1 MVVKLVSHYHG
12 KGRVRLLKV
21 TREASEHRVIQVDA
35 QILVEGP
42 AEKAYLNGDNSNVL
56 PTDSVKNSVYALAK
70 LHEFEGIEEFAVILA
85 KHFVQ
90 KHPNIVSDLSI

>member
-1 MVVKLVSHYHG
+1 M
-12 KGRVRLLKV
+12 RLLKV

-35 QILVEGP
+35 EILVEGP

-56 PTDSVKNSVYALAK
+56 PTDSVKNTVYALAK
-70 LHEFEGIEEFAVILA
+70 QFEFEGLEDFAIILA

-90 KHPNIVSDLSI
+90 KHSSIVSKKKR